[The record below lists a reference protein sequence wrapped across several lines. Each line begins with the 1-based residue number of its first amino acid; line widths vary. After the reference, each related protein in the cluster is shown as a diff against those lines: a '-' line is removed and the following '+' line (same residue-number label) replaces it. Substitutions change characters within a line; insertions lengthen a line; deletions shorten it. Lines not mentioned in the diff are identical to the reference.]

1 MTTTNIH
8 NSHSVTPEVHHSNDG
23 RGWIT
28 FKIKR
33 KNWYDGKDMEEV
45 EVTMFTEDIA
55 RLACD
60 LSEELREGI
69 SQMNDDLAEKE
80 LAL

>member
-1 MTTTNIH
+1 MTSINIH
-8 NSHSVTPEVHHSNDG
+8 DVHEIVPEVHHSSDG

-33 KNWYDGKDMEEV
+33 KNFFNGEDMEEP

-55 RLACD
+55 KLSCD
-60 LSEELREGI
+60 LSEQLRESI
-69 SQMNDDLAEKE
+69 AQSLSTV
-80 LAL
+80 

>member
-1 MTTTNIH
+1 MTNIH
-8 NSHSVTPEVHHSNDG
+8 NSDSIIPEVHHSNDG

-28 FKIKR
+28 FKVKR
-33 KNWYDGKDMEEV
+33 KGWYDGKKMEEV

-55 RLACD
+55 KLACD

-69 SQMNDDLAEKE
+69 SQMNDDMAEKE
-80 LAL
+80 LAV